1 MFNVLIKFTLNCI
14 MANGLLG
21 CASVLVCSPYVKLE
35 VSVQFSSRNNMAK
48 SKQL

>member
-14 MANGLLG
+14 MANGLIG
-21 CASVLVCSPYVKLE
+21 HGSVLVCSPYVKLE
-35 VSVQFSSRNNMAK
+35 ARVQFSSRSNKAK